1 LPKSTARYIREA
13 RFVVEPGEYALVHL
27 PDGARPDVRDA
38 LVWLPAPRDNTLVLP
53 AAAADRLAATS
64 TVLGRVDG
72 WRMLTIE
79 VEVPLDVPGF
89 FVHFAKAL
97 GEAGVPIVPVAGYRC
112 DHVLVEAKHV
122 ERAVA
127 AMEGVRASFQ
137 G

>member
-1 LPKSTARYIREA
+1 M
-13 RFVVEPGEYALVHL
+13 FHL
-27 PDGARPDVRDA
+27 PDGARPEVRDA
-38 LVWLPAPRDNTLVLP
+38 LVWLAAPRDNTLVVP
-53 AAAADRLAATS
+53 AATADRLAAMS
-64 TVLGRVDG
+64 KVLGRADG

-112 DHVLVEAKHV
+112 DHVLVHGAHV
-122 ERAVA
+122 TRAMA
-127 AMEGVRASFQ
+127 ALESVRTRSTI